1 MSLPGGPSNQYGADG
16 GGRQYYDPL
25 SGHPLD
31 GASGHDHQQ
40 YRGGQPLPGTNISG
54 HPEASG
60 YQSFAA
66 PGTEPGGGFGPAPQA
81 PPKRSRGPTIA
92 VAATAVASIVI
103 ILTTLVL
110 VKGDG
115 DRTDSAT
122 GASTSP
128 SSPATSNPV
137 TSTDL
142 TPVRPGWQPVPIG
155 DAGVAYDVPPL
166 WETDHEGVTGF
177 ENDSGERLTM
187 SDYSTYME
195 GFCSQASS
203 SYRAV
208 VGVTSI
214 EDPNAESAA
223 EKVLR
228 RVARLG
234 WSSPDGTEPRTELDS
249 PQQASLDGGALEG
262 TFLSGT
268 ITPADPG
275 PCASPSTYVGA
286 IALPSQQEN
295 VVMVGIADQ
304 EAIGSVAP
312 EEINRSLRSLRL
324 I

>member
-1 MSLPGGPSNQYGADG
+1 MSLPGGPNNQYGADG

-31 GASGHDHQQ
+31 GASGHDYQQ
-40 YRGGQPLPGTNISG
+40 YRGGHSLPGANVSG
-54 HPEASG
+54 NPETSG

-66 PGTEPGGGFGPAPQA
+66 SGTEPGTGFGPAPQA
-81 PPKRSRGPTIA
+81 PPKRSYGPTIA
-92 VAATAVASIVI
+92 VASTAVASIIVI
-103 ILTTLVL
+103 ITTLVL
-110 VKGDG
+110 VKTGD
-115 DRTDSAT
+115 DRQSSA
-122 GASTSP
+122 ASTSP
-128 SSPATSNPV
+128 STSAPTTSAP
-137 TSTDL
+137 TSTSL
-142 TPVRPGWQPVPIG
+142 TPVEPGWQSVPIG
-155 DAGVAYDVPPL
+155 DAGVAYDVPPI
-166 WETDHEGVTGF
+166 WETDHEGITGF

-187 SDYSTYME
+187 SNYSTYLD

-208 VGVTSI
+208 VGLTSI
-214 EDPNAESAA
+214 KEPNAESAA
-223 EKVLR
+223 ETVLR

-234 WSSPDGTEPRTELDS
+234 WSSSDGTGPRTELDS

-275 PCASPSTYVGA
+275 PCDSPSTYIGA

-295 VVMVGIADQ
+295 VVMIGIADQ
-304 EAIGSVAP
+304 EAVGSVAP
-312 EEINRSLRSLRL
+312 EKVNRSLRSLRL